1 MKKFLVLILFFIAPI
16 ALANSTVP
24 NNKAQLNQV
33 KTQIQNLTTTLNSD
47 KTKIGGLEK
56 SLKTTDIAVG
66 NIDYKLNSLNQ
77 QLLKEQK
84 ILDHLQA
91 QRAEYSAE
99 LSSQQDL
106 LAKQMRSAYLLSDQS
121 PLKLMLNQQDP
132 NTLSRMLHYYQY
144 LNTARLDMI
153 ANINTTLTAIINNAA
168 QIQVQTQ
175 ALQQLKYEQQLRRS
189 QLTQTKQQQQHVIL
203 ALNNNIQ
210 TNQDKLQQLLANKK
224 ALETVISQLQ
234 QTVRSSQAA
243 YNLPNVPFAKLQGRL
258 PWPTQGKI
266 LKSYGSDVVS
276 NSELKLNAL
285 IIGAPEG
292 QRIYAVAPGKI
303 VFANWL
309 RGLGLL
315 LIIDH
320 GNGYMSLYGYNQSLY
335 KKPGDLVKAG
345 DLIAT
350 VGKSGGQQQDA
361 LYFGLRHDTTAL
373 NPQVWMKGK

>member
-16 ALANSTVP
+16 AFANSTVP
-24 NNKAQLNQV
+24 NNKTQLNQV
-33 KTQIQNLTTTLNSD
+33 KTQIQTLTTTLNSD
-47 KTKIGGLEK
+47 KNKIGGLQK

-106 LAKQMRSAYLLSDQS
+106 LAKQMRSAYLLSNQS

-175 ALQQLKYEQQLRRS
+175 ALQQLKYEQQVKRN
-189 QLTQTKQQQQHVIL
+189 QLTQTKQQQQQVIL

-224 ALETVISQLQ
+224 ALETVITQLQ
-234 QTVRSSQAA
+234 QTVRSSQGA

-292 QRIYAVAPGKI
+292 QRIYAVAPGKV

-373 NPQVWMKGK
+373 NPQVWMKK

>member
-16 ALANSTVP
+16 AFANSTVP
-24 NNKAQLNQV
+24 NNKTQLNQV
-33 KTQIQNLTTTLNSD
+33 KTQIQTLTTTLNSD
-47 KTKIGGLEK
+47 KNKIGGLQK

-66 NIDYKLNSLNQ
+66 NIDYKLNALNQ

-106 LAKQMRSAYLLSDQS
+106 LAKQMRSAYLLSNQS

-175 ALQQLKYEQQLRRS
+175 ALQQLKYEQQLRRN

-224 ALETVISQLQ
+224 ALETVIRQLQ

-292 QRIYAVAPGKI
+292 QRIYAVAPGKV

-373 NPQVWMKGK
+373 NPQVWMKK